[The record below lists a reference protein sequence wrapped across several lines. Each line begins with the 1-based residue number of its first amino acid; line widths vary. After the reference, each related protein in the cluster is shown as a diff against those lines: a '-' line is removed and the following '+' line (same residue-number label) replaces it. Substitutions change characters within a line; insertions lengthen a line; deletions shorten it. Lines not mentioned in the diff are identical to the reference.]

1 MRLGIFRQL
10 IDRQFSKVP
19 PPRLRWQQLIPP
31 SVPPESHVILLKIVH
46 PILPPSPPGGK
57 WYIFTGLSD
66 HIRAHVLQL
75 SAICS

>member
-46 PILPPSPPGGK
+46 PILPPPPPAVNGT
-57 WYIFTGLSD
+57 YLLVSQIILGLM
-66 HIRAHVLQL
+66 
-75 SAICS
+75 CFN